1 MDHED
6 LLEARDGPVLT
17 LTLNRPGQR
26 NAMSPAII
34 AGLAERL
41 AKVPEG
47 VRVIVLTGAGDKAFC
62 AGADLQTGKSFQFD
76 HSQPRAP
83 FADLL
88 RIGHGCSVP
97 VLGRINGTCVAGGM
111 GLLGL
116 CDVAIAADHGR
127 FGLPEVKVG
136 VFPMQVLAV
145 LRHLVPHRKLVE
157 LCLTGELI
165 SAQEAL
171 ALGLLNQVV
180 PAAGLDAAVKAMVD
194 KLLSAAPS
202 AIRRGKYA
210 MAAIEAMSFD
220 EAISFLEAQIGAVAL
235 TEDAKEGMAAF
246 REKRKPDWPGR

>member
-1 MDHED
+1 MNDND
-6 LLEARDGPVLT
+6 LLEKREGPVLT
-17 LTLNRPGQR
+17 LTLNRPEQR
-26 NAMSPAII
+26 NAMSPAIL
-34 AGLAERL
+34 AGLAQKL
-41 AKVPEG
+41 SKVPDG
-47 VRVIVLTGAGDKAFC
+47 VRLIVLTGAGDKAFC

-83 FADLL
+83 YADLL
-88 RIGHGCSVP
+88 RIGHSCAVP

-116 CDVAIAADHGR
+116 CDLAIAADHGK

-145 LRHLVPHRKLVE
+145 LRHLVPYRKLVE
-157 LCLTGELI
+157 LCLTGELV
-165 SAQEAL
+165 SAAEAQ
-171 ALGLLNQVV
+171 ALGLVNQVV
-180 PAAGLDAAVKAMVD
+180 PAAGLDAAVNAMAE

-246 REKRKPDWPGR
+246 REKRKPQWPGR

>member
-1 MDHED
+1 MNDDD

-17 LTLNRPGQR
+17 LTLNRPDQR
-26 NAMSPAII
+26 NAMSPAIV
-34 AGLAERL
+34 AGLGRRL
-41 AKVPEG
+41 AHVPEG
-47 VRVIVLTGAGDKAFC
+47 VRVIVLTGAGKAFC

-88 RIGHGCSVP
+88 RIGRSCAVP
-97 VLGRINGTCVAGGM
+97 VVGRINGTCVAGGM

-116 CDVAIAADHGR
+116 CDVAIAADHGK

-145 LRHLVPHRKLVE
+145 LRHLVPHRRLVE
-157 LCLTGELI
+157 LCLTGELV

-171 ALGLLNQVV
+171 ALGLVNRVV
-180 PAAGLDAAVKAMVD
+180 PAAELDAAVQAMVD
-194 KLLSAAPS
+194 KLLAAAPS